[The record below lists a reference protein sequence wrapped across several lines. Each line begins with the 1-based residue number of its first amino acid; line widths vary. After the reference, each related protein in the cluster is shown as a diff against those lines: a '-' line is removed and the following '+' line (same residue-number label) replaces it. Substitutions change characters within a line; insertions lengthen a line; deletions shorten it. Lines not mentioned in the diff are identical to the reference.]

1 MFLLRRLGCI
11 RFLWVTDKGST
22 VEYRRLG
29 SAGVKVSEIC
39 LGMMGYGT
47 PAWKD
52 WVLDEKA
59 SIPFVAK
66 AAEAGVN
73 FFDTADMYSVGV
85 GEEVAGKALRQVFT
99 RREEYVLASKV
110 FIPMGDG
117 PNDRGLSRKHIME
130 ACDASLKRLGVEYLD
145 LYLIHRWDNETQ
157 VEETMEALNDLV
169 RAGKVLYLGASSMPV
184 WRFAVAQYVAKLN
197 GWAQFVT
204 MQPQLNL
211 LYREEE
217 REMIPFCI
225 DEGIAVTPWSPL
237 ARGRLARTKDD
248 WDGSVR
254 GKSDH
259 RIDVF
264 EGNVWGITDAL
275 GEVAEAR
282 GETRAKVAL
291 AWVMQKQGVTS
302 TLVGPIELDQLDE
315 AIAATQLKLTDEE
328 IRILEAPYM
337 PQVPNI

>member
-1 MFLLRRLGCI
+1 
-11 RFLWVTDKGST
+11 

-39 LGMMGYGT
+39 LGMMGYGD
-47 PAWKD
+47 PNWKS

-59 SIPFVAK
+59 TLPFVAR

-85 GEEVAGKALRQVFT
+85 SEEVTGRALRQVFD
-99 RREEYVLASKV
+99 RREDYVLNSKV

-145 LYLIHRWDNETQ
+145 LYFIHRWDTETQ
-157 VEETMEALNDLV
+157 AEETMEALNDLV

-184 WRFAVAQYVAKLN
+184 WRFATAQYVAKLN
-197 GWAQFVT
+197 GWTPFVV
-204 MQPQLNL
+204 MQNQLSL

-225 DEGIAVTPWSPL
+225 DQGIAVTPWSPL
-237 ARGRLARTKDD
+237 ARGRLARPKDQYD
-248 WDGSVR
+248 AGIR
-254 GKSDH
+254 AKTDH
-259 RIDVF
+259 RFDVF
-264 EGNVWGITDAL
+264 EGNVWGVTDAL

-282 GETRAKVAL
+282 GESRAKVAL

-302 TLVGPIELDQLDE
+302 TLIGASELEQLDE
-315 AIAATQLKLTDEE
+315 AIAATQLKLTDQEV
-328 IRILEAPYM
+328 RILEAPYM

>member
-1 MFLLRRLGCI
+1 
-11 RFLWVTDKGST
+11 
-22 VEYRRLG
+22 
-29 SAGVKVSEIC
+29 
-39 LGMMGYGT
+39 
-47 PAWKD
+47 
-52 WVLDEKA
+52 
-59 SIPFVAK
+59 
-66 AAEAGVN
+66 
-73 FFDTADMYSVGV
+73 
-85 GEEVAGKALRQVFT
+85 
-99 RREEYVLASKV
+99 VLASKV
-110 FIPMGDG
+110 FIPMGAG

-145 LYLIHRWDNETQ
+145 LYLIHRWDSETH

-184 WRFAVAQYVAKLN
+184 WRFVTAQYVARMN
-197 GWAQFVT
+197 GLTPFVS
-204 MQPQLNL
+204 MQNQVNL

-225 DEGIAVTPWSPL
+225 DQGIAVTPWSPL
-237 ARGRLARTKDD
+237 ARGRLARIKDQFD
-248 WDGSVR
+248 AGVR
-254 GKSDH
+254 AKSDH

-264 EGNVWGITDAL
+264 EGNVWGVTDAL

-302 TLVGPIELDQLDE
+302 TLIGASTLEQFDE
-315 AIAATQLKLTDEE
+315 AVLATQLTLTDKEV
-328 IRILEAPYM
+328 RILEAPYM

>member
-1 MFLLRRLGCI
+1 
-11 RFLWVTDKGST
+11 

-29 SAGVKVSEIC
+29 SAGVKVSQIC
-39 LGMMGYGT
+39 LGMMSYGN
-47 PAWKD
+47 PNWKD

-59 SIPFVAK
+59 SLPFVAR

-73 FFDTADMYSVGV
+73 FFDTADMYSVGE
-85 GEEVAGKALRQVFT
+85 GEEVTGRALRQVFP
-99 RREEYVLASKV
+99 RREDYVLASKV
-110 FIPMGDG
+110 FIPIGDG

-130 ACDASLKRLGVEYLD
+130 ACNASLKRLGVEYLD
-145 LYLIHRWDNETQ
+145 LYLIHRWDSETQ

-184 WRFAVAQYVAKLN
+184 WRFATAQHVAKMN
-197 GWAQFVT
+197 GWATFVT
-204 MQPQLNL
+204 MQNQLNL

-225 DEGIAVTPWSPL
+225 DQGIAVTPWSPL
-237 ARGRLARTKDD
+237 ARGRLARSKDQFD
-248 WDGSVR
+248 ATTR

-264 EGNVWGITDAL
+264 EGNVWGVTDAL
-275 GEVAEAR
+275 AQVAEAR

-302 TLVGPIELDQLDE
+302 TLIGATKPGQFDE
-315 AIAATQLKLTDEE
+315 ALAAIQLTLTDEE
-328 IRILEAPYM
+328 VRILEAPYM

>member
-1 MFLLRRLGCI
+1 M
-11 RFLWVTDKGST
+11 
-22 VEYRRLG
+22 EYRRLG

-39 LGMMGYGT
+39 LGMMGYGD
-47 PAWKD
+47 PNWKS
-52 WVLDEKA
+52 WVLDEQA
-59 SIPFVAK
+59 TLPFVAR

-85 GEEVAGKALRQVFT
+85 SEEVTGRALRQVFD
-99 RREEYVLASKV
+99 RREDYVLNSKV

-145 LYLIHRWDNETQ
+145 LYFIHRWDTETQ
-157 VEETMEALNDLV
+157 VEETMQALNDLV

-184 WRFAVAQYVAKLN
+184 WRFATAQYVAKMN
-197 GWAQFVT
+197 GWTPFVA
-204 MQPQLNL
+204 MQNQLSL

-225 DEGIAVTPWSPL
+225 DQGIAVTPWSPL
-237 ARGRLARTKDD
+237 ARGRLARPKDQYD
-248 WDGSVR
+248 AGIR
-254 GKSDH
+254 AKSDH
-259 RIDVF
+259 RFDVF
-264 EGNVWGITDAL
+264 EGNVWGVTDAL

-282 GETRAKVAL
+282 GESRAKVAL

-302 TLVGPIELDQLDE
+302 TLIGASELEQLDE

-328 IRILEAPYM
+328 VRILEAPYM
-337 PQVPNI
+337 PQAANI

>member
-1 MFLLRRLGCI
+1 M
-11 RFLWVTDKGST
+11 

-29 SAGVKVSEIC
+29 SAGVKVSQIC
-39 LGMMGYGT
+39 LGMMSYGT
-47 PAWKD
+47 PDWKD

-59 SIPFVAK
+59 SVPFVAR

-85 GEEVAGKALRQVFT
+85 GEEVTGRALRQVFT
-99 RREEYVLASKV
+99 RREDYVLASKV
-110 FIPMGDG
+110 FIPIGAG

-130 ACDASLKRLGVEYLD
+130 ACDASLKRLGVDYLD
-145 LYLIHRWDNETQ
+145 LYLIHRWDDETQ

-184 WRFAVAQYVAKLN
+184 WRFATAQFVAKMN
-197 GWAQFVT
+197 GWAQFIT

-225 DEGIAVTPWSPL
+225 DQGIAVTPWSPL
-237 ARGRLARTKDD
+237 ARGRLARTKDT
-248 WDGSVR
+248 WDASTR
-254 GKSDH
+254 GRSDH

-264 EGNVWGITDAL
+264 EGNVWGVTDAL
-275 GEVAEAR
+275 AQVAEAR

-302 TLVGPIELDQLDE
+302 TLIGATKLEQFEE
-315 AIAATQLKLTDEE
+315 ALLATQLKLTAEE
-328 IRILEAPYM
+328 VQLLEAPYM
-337 PQVPNI
+337 PQRPNI

>member
-1 MFLLRRLGCI
+1 M
-11 RFLWVTDKGST
+11 
-22 VEYRRLG
+22 EYRRLG

-39 LGMMGYGT
+39 LGMMGYGD
-47 PAWKD
+47 PNWKS
-52 WVLDEKA
+52 WVLDEQA
-59 SIPFVAK
+59 TLPFVAR

-85 GEEVAGKALRQVFT
+85 SEEVTGRALRQVFD
-99 RREEYVLASKV
+99 RREDYVLNSKV

-145 LYLIHRWDNETQ
+145 LYFIHRWDTETQ
-157 VEETMEALNDLV
+157 VEETMQALNDLV

-184 WRFAVAQYVAKLN
+184 WRFATAQYVAKMN
-197 GWAQFVT
+197 GWTPFVA
-204 MQPQLNL
+204 MQNQLSL

-225 DEGIAVTPWSPL
+225 DQGIAVTPWSPL
-237 ARGRLARTKDD
+237 ARGRLARPKDQYD
-248 WDGSVR
+248 AGTR
-254 GKSDH
+254 AKSDH
-259 RIDVF
+259 RFDVF
-264 EGNVWGITDAL
+264 EGNVWGVTDAL

-282 GETRAKVAL
+282 GESRAKVAL

-302 TLVGPIELDQLDE
+302 TLIGASELEQLDE

-328 IRILEAPYM
+328 VRILEAPYM
-337 PQVPNI
+337 PQAANI

>member
-1 MFLLRRLGCI
+1 M
-11 RFLWVTDKGST
+11 
-22 VEYRRLG
+22 EYRRLG

-39 LGMMGYGT
+39 LGMMGYGD
-47 PAWKD
+47 PNWKS

-59 SIPFVAK
+59 TLPFVQR

-85 GEEVAGKALRQVFT
+85 GEEVTGRALRQVFD
-99 RREEYVLASKV
+99 RREDYVLNSKV

-145 LYLIHRWDNETQ
+145 VYFIHRWDTDTQ
-157 VEETMEALNDLV
+157 AEETMQALNDLV

-184 WRFAVAQYVAKLN
+184 WRFATAQYVAKMN
-197 GWAQFVT
+197 GWTPFIV
-204 MQPQLNL
+204 MQNQLSL

-217 REMIPFCI
+217 REMIPFCM
-225 DEGIAVTPWSPL
+225 DQGIAVTPWSPL
-237 ARGRLARTKDD
+237 ARGRLARPKDQYD
-248 WDGSVR
+248 AGIR
-254 GKSDH
+254 AKTDH
-259 RIDVF
+259 RFDVF
-264 EGNVWGITDAL
+264 EGNVWGVTDAL

-302 TLVGPIELDQLDE
+302 TLIGASELEQLDE
-315 AIAATQLKLTDEE
+315 AIAATQLKLTPEE
-328 IRILEAPYM
+328 VRILEAPYM
-337 PQVPNI
+337 PQRPNI